1 MGTTEILCWQESFI
15 PGSVLIQEEL
25 SMTSCRT
32 TARLG
37 NVQHIV
43 KGIKAFYL
51 YMQDFAFESNEQR
64 MRAAAHLMAA
74 SLAGAYAMNQ
84 CREPMRAS
92 LLSQLHALLKP
103 GLDPPVSI
111 TAHDLTHNNSRSS
124 YSLTASSST

>member
-1 MGTTEILCWQESFI
+1 MGTTDILCWQKSCI
-15 PGSVLIQEEL
+15 TGSVLSQEDL
-25 SMTSCRT
+25 SMTCRT

-37 NVQHIV
+37 SVQHIV
-43 KGIKAFYL
+43 TGIKASCV

-103 GLDPPVSI
+103 GLEPPVSITI
-111 TAHDLTHNNSRSS
+111 TAHDLTQNGRIRFLLS
-124 YSLTASSST
+124 